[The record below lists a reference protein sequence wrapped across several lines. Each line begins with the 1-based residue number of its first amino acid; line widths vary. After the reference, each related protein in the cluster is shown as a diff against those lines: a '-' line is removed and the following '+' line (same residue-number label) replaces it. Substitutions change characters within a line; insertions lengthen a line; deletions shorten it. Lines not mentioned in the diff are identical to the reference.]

1 MTDLRVEAVLL
12 QSLHAD
18 LRVELRSLVIPDKQ
32 NQIGT
37 CHCHPAAAMKN
48 APIAWNTEMIQEGL
62 TKQSQ
67 EDWEQILEKIDEFKT
82 TYFPPMQTLTERK
95 NG

>member
-1 MTDLRVEAVLL
+1 
-12 QSLHAD
+12 
-18 LRVELRSLVIPDKQ
+18 
-32 NQIGT
+32 
-37 CHCHPAAAMKN
+37 MKN
-48 APIAWNTEMIQEGL
+48 ALIAWNTEMIQEGL